1 MIFLKSAISRT
12 LMASLSS
19 VDDGAHESR
28 CGEPCAIASPPSS
41 VDERITAVLA
51 GANRAA
57 PIAELR
63 AICRLRNI
71 TLYERLTAMTDAG
84 HLVRSSEGYLLS
96 TVV

>member
-1 MIFLKSAISRT
+1 
-12 LMASLSS
+12 
-19 VDDGAHESR
+19 
-28 CGEPCAIASPPSS
+28 
-41 VDERITAVLA
+41 VDERITAALA
-51 GANRAA
+51 GANRAV

-84 HLVRSSEGYLLS
+84 HLVRSSEGYPLS

>member
-1 MIFLKSAISRT
+1 
-12 LMASLSS
+12 
-19 VDDGAHESR
+19 
-28 CGEPCAIASPPSS
+28 

>member
-1 MIFLKSAISRT
+1 
-12 LMASLSS
+12 
-19 VDDGAHESR
+19 
-28 CGEPCAIASPPSS
+28 
-41 VDERITAVLA
+41 VDERITAALA
-51 GANRAA
+51 GANRAV

-84 HLVRSSEGYLLS
+84 HLVRSSEGYLPS